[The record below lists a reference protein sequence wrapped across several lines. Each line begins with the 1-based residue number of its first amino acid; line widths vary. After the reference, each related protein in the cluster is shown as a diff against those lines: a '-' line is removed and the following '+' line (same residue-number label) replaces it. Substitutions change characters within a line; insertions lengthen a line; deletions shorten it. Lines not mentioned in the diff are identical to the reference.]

1 MPVRAT
7 GFGTLVM
14 CNLMRFI
21 RWVGELLV
29 LLTAIIAIAWAFG
42 AVWFDAPFG
51 NANKVVAGLMAMASA
66 IALVFVRPVWR
77 KVGALALLFGGVLM
91 WWLTLKPT
99 EDRAWQ
105 PDVARRAWA
114 DIHGDEITLHNV
126 RNFEYRT
133 ENDYT
138 SRWETRVVH
147 LSKLTGVDLA
157 ITYWGSPWIA
167 HPIASFQFAD
177 SLPIAISI
185 ETRKA
190 VGQSYSALRGFYR
203 QYELI
208 YVPADERDVI
218 RLRTSYRGE
227 QVYLYRTTA
236 SSEHARAIFL
246 EYLRQLNQLHNRPEF
261 CNAVTDNCTTN
272 IRTANIAAERGKAPP
287 WDWRV
292 LLNGKGD
299 ELLYQRGFID
309 RSLPFAELKARSL
322 INPRARAAE
331 GSPNFSNLIRNGLP
345 QPENNREKIP

>member
-1 MPVRAT
+1 
-7 GFGTLVM
+7 
-14 CNLMRFI
+14 
-21 RWVGELLV
+21 
-29 LLTAIIAIAWAFG
+29 
-42 AVWFDAPFG
+42 
-51 NANKVVAGLMAMASA
+51 
-66 IALVFVRPVWR
+66 
-77 KVGALALLFGGVLM
+77 M

-147 LSKLTGVDLA
+147 LSKLGGVDLA
-157 ITYWGSPWIA
+157 IAYWGSPWIA

-177 SLPIAISI
+177 SLPLAISI

-190 VGQSYSALRGFYR
+190 IGQSYSALRGFYR

-208 YVPADERDVI
+208 YIPADERDVI
-218 RLRTSYRGE
+218 RLRTNYRGE
-227 QVYLYRTTA
+227 EVYLYHTIA
-236 SSEHARAIFL
+236 SAERARAIFL
-246 EYLRQLNQLHNRPEF
+246 EYLKRLNHLHEHAEF
-261 CNAVTDNCTTN
+261 YNAITDNCTTN
-272 IRTANIAAERGKAPP
+272 IRVANVGAAGTKAPP
-287 WDWRV
+287 WNWRI

-299 ELLYQRGFID
+299 ELLYQRGVID

-322 INPRARAAE
+322 INPRAKTAE
-331 GSPNFSNLIRNGLP
+331 GAPNFSKLIRVGLP
-345 QPENNREKIP
+345 SSTQPRVSHE